1 MKKYWEAARATFKTR
16 AVYRFD
22 TAMQVFA
29 SLARVLFAWLL
40 WGAIFEGRGMV
51 AGFTLDTMLLYYLL
65 QSLFTQLDNTG
76 RIAEELSGHIRDGA
90 YSKFLV
96 LPVRVQGYLF
106 SQSLGS
112 AAYSLFFSLAAGA
125 FCLLAFPFRPAVSG
139 AWPDYV
145 QALALLLLGRVFLTQ
160 LHFYLGILTFR
171 FQDIWIFLMIKSN
184 LMAFLT
190 GALVPLSLLP
200 VGILAVLRLT
210 PFYYTGYL
218 PAMLLLGRGGGE
230 GASGAL
236 TLCAWIALF
245 FFLNKQA
252 YAHLRARYDGVGI

>member
-1 MKKYWEAARATFKTR
+1 MKKYWEAAKTAFKTR
-16 AVYRFD
+16 AAYRFD

-40 WGAIFEGRGMV
+40 WTAIFQGRSTV

-65 QSLFTQLDNTG
+65 QAFFAQMDNTG
-76 RIAEELSGHIRDGA
+76 RIAEELSDYIRNGA
-90 YSKFLV
+90 FSKFLV

-106 SQSLGS
+106 AQSLGS

-125 FCLLAFPFRPAVSG
+125 FCLLAVPFQPTVTRSFA
-139 AWPDYV
+139 DFL

-160 LHFYLGILTFR
+160 LNFYLGILTFR
-171 FQDIWIFLMIKSN
+171 FQDIWLFLMIKSN

-190 GALVPLSLLP
+190 GALVPLALLP
-200 VGILAVLRLT
+200 GGVLSVLRLT

-218 PAMLLLGRGGGE
+218 PAMLILGRGGGE
-230 GASGAL
+230 GIFGVL
-236 TLCAWIALF
+236 TLCAWIAFF
-245 FFLNKQA
+245 FFLNK
-252 YAHLRARYDGVGI
+252 YMYVHLRTRYDGVGI